1 MYADRCRFRSGSAA
15 EVSGWLAPQ
24 RAEAACDRILDA
36 AGELFAQR
44 GVEAVGMN
52 DIART
57 AGCSRA
63 TVYRYFENRDALH
76 SAYVHRHARA
86 VNRRIGELVGGIAD
100 PRERMLTALTEALRL
115 VRENPALSAWF
126 SRTAIGAEAA
136 EGSEVVQAMT
146 AGFLRSMETSDA
158 GGAQRQARWLVRVL
172 TSFLS
177 VPGRDADEE
186 RAMLDQ
192 FVVPRMLHAAR
203 R

>member
-115 VRENPALSAWF
+115 VRGKSRALS
-126 SRTAIGAEAA
+126 
-136 EGSEVVQAMT
+136 VVQPDGDRSRGGRGLGGGSGDDGRLPAVHGDVGCGRRPA
-146 AGFLRSMETSDA
+146 AGTLA
-158 GGAQRQARWLVRVL
+158 GTGADIVSERAG
-172 TSFLS
+172 
-177 VPGRDADEE
+177 PGRG
-186 RAMLDQ
+186 
-192 FVVPRMLHAAR
+192 
-203 R
+203 